1 MRIPRLSRRQ
11 KTVRNLLL
19 ILAALALWSWEMDF
33 PAWTR
38 AGILRRAEQ
47 VNLLETPSEILY
59 EDRDLD
65 GGTILARNGKY
76 LLRTSYDHTLVGL
89 RFNGAALYEE
99 AVLLDRDYERGG
111 RGERDY
117 FYPGYT
123 AMGLLKNVSFAEA
136 ELAIGG
142 ELNASWVIRGEKT
155 AECRF
160 DFCYT
165 RQYEE
170 GDQSPEALAEDTML
184 RGQYSSS
191 EVTTTFRF
199 YEENGD
205 LLFQIIKD
213 GYF

>member
-1 MRIPRLSRRQ
+1 MRSRRQ

-59 EDRDLD
+59 EDRNLD

-89 RFNGAALYEE
+89 RFSGAALYEK
-99 AVLLDRDYERGG
+99 AVLVDCDYERGG
-111 RGERDY
+111 RGERDC

-123 AMGLLKNVSFAEA
+123 AMGLLENVSFAEV
-136 ELAIGG
+136 ELAIAG
-142 ELNASWVIRGEKT
+142 EVNASWVIPGERVD
-155 AECRF
+155 EHCFRF
-160 DFCYT
+160 AYE
-165 RQYEE
+165 RQYED
-170 GDQSPEALAEDTML
+170 GDPSPAALAEDTML

-199 YEENGD
+199 YDEDAE
-205 LLFQIIKD
+205 LLSEIVKD
-213 GYF
+213 GLF